1 MRSQSLFCFFFF
13 FFVFFFFTNEKQ
25 IKPVTVVQFDNTI
38 NYKRIPPNAK
48 AKIFTAP
55 TGVQYKCVYPPN
67 LEPTKAKKPKTK
79 FGFKKVLFLNN
90 TCHRVK
96 SGHLIYELCH
106 LDQVKQIEKQFLK
119 QDIEESLGTFTN
131 WEILGGGDSPLL
143 ILHYTEGSYCE
154 EEKRKKETTVYY
166 QCLPRN
172 QLNNPK
178 STETSIISFQ
188 KVNSCDYLGIVHV
201 QEFCKNSFDHQNP
214 PVVTGFQCIQMTDE

>member
-1 MRSQSLFCFFFF
+1 MQKQRSLLHPQVCNIS
-13 FFVFFFFTNEKQ
+13 VFIHQTLNQQKQ
-25 IKPVTVVQFDNTI
+25 KNQ
-38 NYKRIPPNAK
+38 K
-48 AKIFTAP
+48 
-55 TGVQYKCVYPPN
+55 PN
-67 LEPTKAKKPKTK
+67 L
-79 FGFKKVLFLNN
+79 
-90 TCHRVK
+90 K